1 MNYKSF
7 LYALLALV
15 VLFAIVR
22 IFRSNRTVNSAEEQ
36 AVILKLKLSSGQMGT
51 DEERQ
56 RIHDLEDQ
64 LSNAIKRSAVG
75 DFDGDEYGD
84 GYCTIY
90 MYGPSAEALFGAIKT
105 ALKGFHAHSG
115 SYALKRYGKPGSKQD
130 RIPLGGE

>member
-1 MNYKSF
+1 MNYKPF

-15 VLFAIVR
+15 VLWGMLR
-22 IFRSNRTVNSAEEQ
+22 TFRRNGTVKAAEEQ
-36 AVILKLKLSSGQMGT
+36 AVILKLKLAAGQMGT

-56 RIHDLEDQ
+56 RIHDLEGR
-64 LSNAIKRSAVG
+64 LSDAIKRSAVG

-90 MYGPSAEALFGAIKT
+90 MYGPSADALFGAIKPS
-105 ALKGFHAHSG
+105 LKSFHAQPG

-130 RIPLGGE
+130 RIPLGGA